1 MYFVNVLI
9 KLNKKSRFKM
19 SGWTKT
25 AFILANIGA
34 VNWGLEQFNWNVVDL
49 LGGAATVVYYIIAIS
64 GLYGLYAILK
74 K

>member
-1 MYFVNVLI
+1 
-9 KLNKKSRFKM
+9 M

-34 VNWGLEQFNWNVVDL
+34 VNWGLEQFGWNVVDL
-49 LGGAATVVYYIIAIS
+49 LGGVAVWVYYIIAIS

>member
-1 MYFVNVLI
+1 M
-9 KLNKKSRFKM
+9 SR
-19 SGWTKT
+19 WTKT

-34 VNWGLEQFNWNVVDL
+34 VNWGLEQFEWNVVDL
-49 LGGAATVVYYIIAIS
+49 LGGVAVWVYYIIAIS

>member
-1 MYFVNVLI
+1 M
-9 KLNKKSRFKM
+9 SR
-19 SGWTKT
+19 WTKT

-34 VNWGLEQFNWNVVDL
+34 VNWGLEQRGWNVVDL
-49 LGGAATVVYYIIAIS
+49 LGGVATWVYYIIAIS